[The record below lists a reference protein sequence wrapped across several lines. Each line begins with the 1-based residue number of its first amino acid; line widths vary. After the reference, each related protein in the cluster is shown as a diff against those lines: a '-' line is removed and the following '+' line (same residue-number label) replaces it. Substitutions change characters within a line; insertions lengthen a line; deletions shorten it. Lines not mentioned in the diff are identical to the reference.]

1 MSNLYKQSFVVN
13 SNTVKRVIN
22 SNSLVSEKLKEH
34 ERGGGLRFQQFHE
47 DAPLDAEG
55 SSEDDF
61 VNGISAEVVEV
72 EPEVSVQQILE
83 DANKE
88 AEEILLNARREAEQ
102 IRSAA
107 AEEAD
112 GIRKEAHKNGYEEG
126 LLEKEQALA
135 DKETSISQIILE
147 KEEELKADY
156 LDKMSHMES
165 DIVDAV
171 ISVFQHVFEV
181 EFENKREILFSL
193 VKNTLLNIEPGKS
206 FRIRINE
213 ENHEFLEEHLESI
226 RQRIGKDIG
235 IEIINDAS
243 LKMTDCLIETDF
255 GVFDCGIDR
264 EMDNL
269 VKDIKALCGS

>member
-135 DKETSISQIILE
+135 DKEASISQIILE
-147 KEEELKADY
+147 KEEEMKADY
-156 LDKMSHMES
+156 LDKMYHME
-165 DIVDAV
+165 
-171 ISVFQHVFEV
+171 
-181 EFENKREILFSL
+181 
-193 VKNTLLNIEPGKS
+193 
-206 FRIRINE
+206 
-213 ENHEFLEEHLESI
+213 
-226 RQRIGKDIG
+226 
-235 IEIINDAS
+235 
-243 LKMTDCLIETDF
+243 
-255 GVFDCGIDR
+255 
-264 EMDNL
+264 
-269 VKDIKALCGS
+269 